1 MIHRLRGDVSVRIVS
16 ILFAASVIICWCTG
30 SLHCTAGLVE
40 IQTLRRIEELHQ
52 NSVATGQGIIEATI
66 IVAYFYTSLSGTA
79 VQSGLQY

>member
-1 MIHRLRGDVSVRIVS
+1 MIHRLRGDVSVRIVVS
-16 ILFAASVIICWCTG
+16 ILFAASVICWCTG

-66 IVAYFYTSLSGTA
+66 IVAHFYTSLSGTA

>member
-16 ILFAASVIICWCTG
+16 ILFAASVICWCTG

-66 IVAYFYTSLSGTA
+66 IVAHFYTSLSGTA